1 MFYCKK
7 CKHAQK
13 KEGKMITK
21 ITLTIA
27 LFFVLTV
34 PAFALDPQIDTGK
47 TEKREEEQKQE
58 LRKMQEEREQKGERE
73 AETIQ
78 RGIDRQAQEAIK
90 AMGQAMRQTGA
101 DVTLPLEAVFLD
113 LIAQMEINNV
123 EPFRACRIA
132 TEPQLPRDF
141 GLSAEIRPGIID
153 TIKADYLSK
162 AAQSNSFIRG
172 ITDEQ
177 AIRQYRNCLVQY
189 GAIIAQAYLNL
200 SADINNLGVSVS
212 KDKDGNIIVR
222 GLGYE
227 DFINLA
233 DSALQKA
240 IRGITNSTIKR
251 MYSRALND
259 NSPCQFDRSIENI
272 KCGSSL
278 ITLNTKP
285 QLFVSGIEF
294 YGQRFAGFQGAYK
307 VSKSW
312 SYQDAIEKLRTTSRY
327 EKWANEV
334 SKFAEALESQGKT
347 KEATLVRK
355 KAWERVESGKATVS
369 PSKLIP
375 GL

>member
-1 MFYCKK
+1 MKK
-7 CKHAQK
+7 I
-13 KEGKMITK
+13 ITK
-21 ITLTIA
+21 ITLTMA

-47 TEKREEEQKQE
+47 TEKRGEEQKQE
-58 LRKMQEEREQKGERE
+58 LREMQEKREQKGERE

-78 RGIDRQAQEAIK
+78 KGIDRQAQEAIK
-90 AMGQAMRQTGA
+90 AIGQAMRQTGA

-113 LIAQMEINNV
+113 LIAQMEINNIK
-123 EPFRACRIA
+123 PFGVCRIA

-172 ITDEQ
+172 IADEQ

-200 SADINNLGVSVS
+200 SADIDNLGASVS
-212 KDKDGNIIVR
+212 KDKDGNITVR

-227 DFINLA
+227 DFISLA

-240 IRGITNSTIKR
+240 LKGITNSTIRRKLDR
-251 MYSRALND
+251 TLQDSR
-259 NSPCQFDRSIENI
+259 PCKFDRSVENI

-278 ITLNTKP
+278 IILSTKP

-312 SYQDAIEKLRTTSRY
+312 SYQDAIEKLKSTSKY
-327 EKWANEV
+327 AKWALEV
-334 SKFAEALESQGKT
+334 SKYAEKMESQGRAKD
-347 KEATLVRK
+347 ATLVRK
-355 KAWERVESGKATVS
+355 KAWELAKSGKQVVPPTKFMPQES
-369 PSKLIP
+369 RK
-375 GL
+375 

>member
-1 MFYCKK
+1 MRK
-7 CKHAQK
+7 
-13 KEGKMITK
+13 
-21 ITLTIA
+21 
-27 LFFVLTV
+27 LFILTV
-34 PAFALDPQIDTGK
+34 TVTLFLPLSAYALDAPVDAERRK
-47 TEKREEEQKQE
+47 KLDKEQRQDLKQ
-58 LRKMQEEREQKGERE
+58 MQEKREQKGERE

-90 AMGQAMRQTGA
+90 AIGQAMRQSGA
-101 DVTLPLEAVFLD
+101 DITLPLEAVFLD
-113 LIAQMEINNV
+113 LIAQMEIDNV
-123 EPFRACRIA
+123 KPFRTCRIA

-172 ITDEQ
+172 IADEQ

-200 SADINNLGVSVS
+200 SADISNLGVSVS

-278 ITLNTKP
+278 ITLSTKP

-312 SYQDAIEKLRTTSRY
+312 SYQDAIEKLKTTSRY

-334 SKFAEALESQGKT
+334 SKFAEALESQGKS

-355 KAWERVESGKATVS
+355 KAWERVESGKHTVS